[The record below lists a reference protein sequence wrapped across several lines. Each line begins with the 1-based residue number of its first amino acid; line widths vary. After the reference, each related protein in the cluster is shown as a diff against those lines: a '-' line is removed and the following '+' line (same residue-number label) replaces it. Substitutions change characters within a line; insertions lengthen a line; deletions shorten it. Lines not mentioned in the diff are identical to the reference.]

1 MPPKV
6 KFRKEE
12 IVQAALDVAR
22 VKGADGVTA
31 RDIAAQL
38 GVSTRPIF
46 TYFNTMDEVKTAV
59 RQAAEQVYQDY
70 TAKGL
75 NADIPFLGFGL
86 QYLRFAEEEP
96 ELYKLLFLTPPCDE
110 NSGAVAA
117 MTHTQGLVR
126 DSLQRIYRINAAA
139 ADRYFRDMWLVVHS
153 LATLMVTGGC
163 PYSHE

>member
-70 TAKGL
+70 TAKGAERGHPL
-75 NADIPFLGFGL
+75 FGL
-86 QYLRFAEEEP
+86 RPAIPPLRRGR
-96 ELYKLLFLTPPCDE
+96 T
-110 NSGAVAA
+110 GAVQAA
-117 MTHTQGLVR
+117 LS
-126 DSLQRIYRINAAA
+126 DPAL
-139 ADRYFRDMWLVVHS
+139 
-153 LATLMVTGGC
+153 
-163 PYSHE
+163 

>member
-75 NADIPFLGFGL
+75 NADIPFWASACNTSASPRKNRSCTSCSF
-86 QYLRFAEEEP
+86 
-96 ELYKLLFLTPPCDE
+96 
-110 NSGAVAA
+110 
-117 MTHTQGLVR
+117 
-126 DSLQRIYRINAAA
+126 
-139 ADRYFRDMWLVVHS
+139 
-153 LATLMVTGGC
+153 
-163 PYSHE
+163 